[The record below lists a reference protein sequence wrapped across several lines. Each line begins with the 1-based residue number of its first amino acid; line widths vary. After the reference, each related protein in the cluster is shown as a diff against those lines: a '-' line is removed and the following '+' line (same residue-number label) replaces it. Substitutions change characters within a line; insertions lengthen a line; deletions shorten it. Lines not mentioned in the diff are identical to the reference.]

1 MRGLCVSGRHE
12 ASITVRDGAR
22 EAGDEY
28 TAVIPGGR
36 AALVCLWTTQRRHG
50 RVGQHRGRQ
59 GIHGESGRAGQ
70 GGSGTRAYA
79 ALQRGGRVR
88 VPDDGRAGRRAVPP
102 PPRSGPAGRPAGP
115 GWLGGRGAGRRWRQ
129 PGASS
134 LSRARDKLGADPLH
148 MLFDHVAG
156 PIAAGGAPGVS
167 CCGLRVISMD
177 DGRST
182 TDVPDSAENAAFFG
196 RPSTAGREG
205 AFPQVRW
212 VTAAESGTGG
222 ADAGAGPAA
231 VLRAGDAGAGRPELP
246 VLVPGPRRA
255 GHRRTS
261 CGGPRR
267 ASRSGR

>member
-1 MRGLCVSGRHE
+1 MMVPRAVADEWLARTGSLGPCADQGIPPDLVDEVIGATGTREVRPPAAAGASGR
-12 ASITVRDGAR
+12 VLR
-22 EAGDEY
+22 
-28 TAVIPGGR
+28 
-36 AALVCLWTTQRRHG
+36 L
-50 RVGQHRGRQ
+50 
-59 GIHGESGRAGQ
+59 GIA
-70 GGSGTRAYA
+70 
-79 ALQRGGRVR
+79 
-88 VPDDGRAGRRAVPP
+88 AVPG
-102 PPRSGPAGRPAGP
+102 RNSGYGQVMAELADGLYHRRRGADLLAGAGP

>member
-1 MRGLCVSGRHE
+1 MYPAVMRHPSRCVTAHGRRATNTPLLFRAAVPRWSVCGQPNDDTAAW
-12 ASITVRDGAR
+12 ASIEDVR
-22 EAGDEY
+22 EY
-28 TAVIPGGR
+28 TARADAQVREALGR
-36 AALVCLWTTQRRHG
+36 VLTQRCNVEVAFG
-50 RVGQHRGRQ
+50 YLTMAELADGLYHRRRGADLL
-59 GIHGESGRAGQ
+59 AG
-70 GGSGTRAYA
+70 
-79 ALQRGGRVR
+79 
-88 VPDDGRAGRRAVPP
+88 
-102 PPRSGPAGRPAGP
+102 AGP

-156 PIAAGGAPGVS
+156 PVAAGGAPGVS

-196 RPSTAGREG
+196 RPSMAGREG